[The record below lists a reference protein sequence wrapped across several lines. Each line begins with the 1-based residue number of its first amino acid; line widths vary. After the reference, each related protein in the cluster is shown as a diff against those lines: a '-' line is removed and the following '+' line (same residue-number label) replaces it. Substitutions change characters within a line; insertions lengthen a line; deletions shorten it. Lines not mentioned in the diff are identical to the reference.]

1 MDNFF
6 ILEIIGVVILFIC
19 IAGYSATTNKIIKDQ
34 DREIEKLTDENKRLR
49 EDLKKAVKVTNIVI
63 NPDKPDPKVRS
74 VLLKKSNIP
83 SFKEW

>member
-6 ILEIIGVVILFIC
+6 ILEIIGVVILLIC

-34 DREIEKLTDENKRLR
+34 DREIDKLTADNERLKSALR
-49 EDLKKAVKVTNIVI
+49 GASKVTNIVI
-63 NPDKPDPKVRS
+63 NKELEPDPKA
-74 VLLKKSNIP
+74 KINIP

>member
-1 MDNFF
+1 MDYFF

-34 DREIEKLTDENKRLR
+34 DREIDKLTDENKRLS
-49 EDLKKAVKVTNIVI
+49 EALKKAVKVTNIVI
-63 NPDKPDPKVRS
+63 NPEDVKFKPDPKD
-74 VLLKKSNIP
+74 KSNIP